1 MKKFILCISLIFC
14 GCSTNTG
21 SVSENEM
28 LFLSL
33 LRGSYKLTTEGA
45 DALNNDYLETAP
57 STAYSDE
64 NILTVNNSYIDID
77 SGSTN
82 IIFKLAEALSFTNA
96 VYQAVTYS
104 PSKLTDGIYFMVYL
118 DSSTNIYFSKDFTN
132 SSANAVSLANDYY
145 EFATRYN

>member
-33 LRGSYKLTTEGA
+33 LRGSYKLTTDGA
-45 DALNNDYLETAP
+45 DALNSDYLETAP
-57 STAYSDE
+57 SPAYSDE
-64 NILTVNNSYIDID
+64 NILTVDNSYIEIG

-82 IIFKLAEALSFTNA
+82 IIFMLAEALSFTNA
-96 VYQAVTYS
+96 VYQACS
-104 PSKLTDGIYFMVYL
+104 SSKLTDGTYFMV

-132 SSANAVSLANDYY
+132 SSAGAVSLTNDYY
-145 EFATRYN
+145 QFASRGC